1 MLYELTVIQFSK
13 MLTNLDLILDKA
25 AAYAEAKKFN
35 SEVLLNARLA
45 PDQFHLIRQ
54 VQIACDT
61 VKLGVARLTG
71 KTAPVHEDNETSLAE
86 LKARI
91 HDVLAFLSS
100 MSPQDFEGAKER
112 SISQPRWEGKYLTGF
127 EYAVQHAVP
136 NLYFHITTAYAILR
150 HNGVDLGKKDYLGA
164 MPFKSA

>member
-13 MLTNLDLILDKA
+13 MLTNLDLILEKA
-25 AAYAEAKKFN
+25 AAYAEANKFN
-35 SEVLLNARLA
+35 SEVLLNDRRE